1 MMAVLVF
8 WRSWLSRRCSTVPA
22 GASQFCCLLFCCPL
36 VDLEGVPFQCNC
48 VPVCGP
54 AVGRLG
60 GGPVAGL
67 LGLEG
72 GAEGLGGGP
81 EGLEGGAPGRGG
93 FFVEGSLSIDRYV
106 DGE

>member
-1 MMAVLVF
+1 MF
-8 WRSWLSRRCSTVPA
+8 
-22 GASQFCCLLFCCPL
+22 GLF
-36 VDLEGVPFQCNC
+36 
-48 VPVCGP
+48 
-54 AVGRLG
+54 G

-93 FFVEGSLSIDRYV
+93 FLDAAVLAGDNKKLCVYLYTVAYTKYTEKKNKTKKQFSRSHWPKNGMSKH
-106 DGE
+106 G